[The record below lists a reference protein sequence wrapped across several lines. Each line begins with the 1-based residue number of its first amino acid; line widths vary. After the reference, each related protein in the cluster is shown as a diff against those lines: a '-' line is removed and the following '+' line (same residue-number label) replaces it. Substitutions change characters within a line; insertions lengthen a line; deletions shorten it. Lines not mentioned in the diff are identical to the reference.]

1 MEIKG
6 DRTLVFTDVLNGET
20 CEQPLKKLR
29 GATIYVKSTHTVFY
43 MLSFVDKG
51 HEVSKED
58 YDWCVDYL
66 NRKASENGK

>member
-6 DRTLVFTDVLNGET
+6 DKTLVFNDVLNGET

-29 GATIYVKSTHTVFY
+29 GATIYVRAHIVFY
-43 MLSFVDKG
+43 MLVFVDRG